1 MNKIV
6 RIKFGSHLYGTDTPN
21 SDLDY
26 KGIFMPS
33 KREIYLGNIP
43 KSLTFNT
50 KTGSGKNTNEDKDEE
65 YYSLHYFLKLAMEGE
80 TVALD
85 MLNAPFEFCEFFSVE
100 GKKIWEELVLNR
112 HNFYTKNLK
121 AFLGYCRKQASK
133 YGVKG
138 SRLFDAEEV
147 LNFLDGMM
155 IDHHNYYEL
164 KMRDVWDELPEG
176 ENIQKTVDNK
186 GIKMYEVCGRKI
198 QETADIAYAH
208 EIVKKFYDSYGERA
222 RLAKDN
228 KNIDWKAISHAIR
241 VAYEMKEIYEQGT
254 ITFPLKEAV
263 LLKEVK
269 TGLLDYTTEVAPLLE
284 KLVDEVEILSLASN
298 YPESVNRKFWDD
310 FLVELIE
317 EYINEIYL

>member
-6 RIKFGSHLYGTDTPN
+6 KIKFGSHLYGTNTLN

-33 KREIYLGNIP
+33 KREIYLGNVP

-50 KTGSGKNTNEDKDEE
+50 KTGSGKNTSEDKDEE
-65 YYSLHYFLKLAMEGE
+65 FYSLHYFLKLAMEGE

-85 MLNAPFEFCEFFSVE
+85 MLHAPFEFCEFFSVE
-100 GKKIWEELVLNR
+100 GKKIWTELVLNK
-112 HNFYTKNLK
+112 HSFYTKNLK

-138 SRLFDAEEV
+138 SRLSDAENV
-147 LNFLDGMM
+147 LDFLSVMM
-155 IDHHNYYEL
+155 INYHNHPEL
-164 KMRDVWDELPEG
+164 KMKDIWDGLPEG
-176 ENIQKTVDNK
+176 ENIRKTVDDK
-186 GIKMYEVCGRKI
+186 GIRMYEVCGRKI
-198 QETADIAYAH
+198 QETAYINYAF
-208 EIVKKFYDSYGERA
+208 EIVKKFHDSYGERA
-222 RLAKDN
+222 KLAKEN
-228 KNIDWKAISHAIR
+228 KNIDWKAVSHAIR

-263 LLKEVK
+263 LLREVK

-310 FLVELIE
+310 LLVELIE
-317 EYINEIYL
+317 EYVI